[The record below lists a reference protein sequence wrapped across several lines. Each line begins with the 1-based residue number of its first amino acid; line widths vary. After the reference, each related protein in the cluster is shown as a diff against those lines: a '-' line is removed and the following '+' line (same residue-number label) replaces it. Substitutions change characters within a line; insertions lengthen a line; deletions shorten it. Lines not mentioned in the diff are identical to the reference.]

1 MTAKKVL
8 VMNLNQGAEYQQL
21 LDGKPSIGE
30 HSTRAHEEILV
41 FLAGKGH
48 ALIGP
53 NEIPYEIGTGKVIY
67 IPPHTLHNMKNTGTE
82 TLEYVFCVAPIT
94 EIKENE
100 HE

>member
-1 MTAKKVL
+1 MAICSI
-8 VMNLNQGAEYQQL
+8 A
-21 LDGKPSIGE
+21 LD
-30 HSTRAHEEILV
+30 RAAGRV
-41 FLAGKGH
+41 PNLAGKGH